1 MRTAACC
8 SLVVA
13 TAVLAA
19 SAGTAQVPA
28 SSPRPGGILG
38 AAPEVPADVPGYA
51 VTVQVEA
58 IARELKPVAATAP
71 EAQEMLGALK
81 APTAVVS
88 RFYLAQDLSRQEIVS
103 TDFVLPAGTLLL
115 HRAGDKA
122 YVVADPGT
130 KTYAVMDAEAL
141 LSALEGGAGIV
152 NSQYSAKVLH
162 TDDRKVIAG
171 LPARK
176 SIVTV
181 SYVTSLPL
189 ENDRILVQQKN
200 DIEIWHTSGLSSAA
214 AMDHFFF
221 KFQRDKTGEVRRAI
235 AADIGFPLEVKFVV
249 TQAGTG
255 PKAGTIQPG
264 SLHATVTELK
274 KEPKLEASLF
284 RIPPAGYRRVDRL
297 PFFGA
302 AAARPTGKD

>member
-19 SAGTAQVPA
+19 SAATAQVPA
-28 SSPRPGGILG
+28 ASPRPGGMLG
-38 AAPEVPADVPGYA
+38 ASPEVPVDVPGYV

-58 IARELKPVAATAP
+58 IGRGLKPTAATAP
-71 EAQEMLGALK
+71 EAKEMLGALK

-141 LSALEGGAGIV
+141 LNALEGGAGIV
-152 NSQYSAKVLH
+152 NSQYSARVLH

-181 SYVTSLPL
+181 SYVTSMPL

-221 KFQRDKTGEVRRAI
+221 KFQRDKTGEVRRAL

-264 SLHATVTELK
+264 SLHAAVTELK
-274 KEPKLEASLF
+274 KEPKLDATLF

-302 AAARPTGKD
+302 AASGPAGRD

>member
-1 MRTAACC
+1 MRSAARH
-8 SLVVA
+8 SLAVA
-13 TAVLAA
+13 ATVLAA
-19 SAGTAQVPA
+19 SAGIAQMPTG
-28 SSPRPGGILG
+28 SPRLG
-38 AAPEVPADVPGYA
+38 APVAETPADVAGFI

-58 IARELKPVAATAP
+58 IARDLKPTAATAP
-71 EAQEMLGALK
+71 EAQTMLGRLK

-88 RFYLAQDLSRQEIVS
+88 TFYLAQDLSRQEIVS

-130 KTYAVMDAEAL
+130 KTYAVMDAETL
-141 LSALEGGAGIV
+141 LAALEGGAGIV
-152 NSQYSAKVLH
+152 NSQYAARVLH
-162 TDDRKVIAG
+162 TDDRKTIAG
-171 LPARK
+171 LSARK

-181 SYVTSLPL
+181 TYVTSMPL

-221 KFQRDKTGEVRRAI
+221 KFQRDKTGEVRRAL
-235 AADIGFPLEVKFVV
+235 AEDIGFPLEVKFVV

-255 PKAGTIQPG
+255 PKAATIQPG
-264 SLHATVTELK
+264 SLHAAVTALK
-274 KEPKLEASLF
+274 KEPKLSSSLF
-284 RIPPAGYRRVDRL
+284 RIPPAGYRRVDRM
-297 PFFGA
+297 PFFGT
-302 AAARPTGKD
+302 ARPRPAAQD